1 MKHGYKP
8 SNVSRGVENL
18 LTMPSNPQCLFCG
31 KRWTPFQFTLVVFI
45 FLVLFNEYFIYVFQT
60 MRWPN
65 VPDINRKD
73 GSSVVILLV
82 ADPQIQGYQFEGSFI
97 GPFARWDADNYL
109 RKTFSFA
116 AAHTKPDIVIFLGDL
131 MDEGSQASPNEYR
144 DTYYRFLNIFSHSP
158 SVKRIYIPGDND
170 IGGEYRD
177 YRTPQKV
184 DRFEKHFEQ
193 VDGIIRHEFIDF
205 IKMDVRIQNTMYQ
218 EKERLFKQ
226 YKTSMTSPVRVV
238 LNHESLLPI
247 QFKAPFYPLLSAVN
261 SQLIFSAHWHKPV
274 AYICNDC
281 MRQDDYSW
289 SVHQRDLTHMHGFM
303 FENISRS
310 AECLTEIMVPTCSY
324 RMGEPHMGYGVAVLD
339 KKGGLYY
346 GILWNPNRYRVLYS
360 YIIVWIFVIL
370 VNMICFCCPG
380 LTRCFGRRLVR

>member
-1 MKHGYKP
+1 MTVHKVNDVAHEPLVSGSEYK
-8 SNVSRGVENL
+8 SNNMALPME
-18 LTMPSNPQCLFCG
+18 
-31 KRWTPFQFTLVVFI
+31 
-45 FLVLFNEYFIYVFQT
+45 
-60 MRWPN
+60 
-65 VPDINRKD
+65 D

-82 ADPQIQGYQFEGSFI
+82 ADPQIQGYQFEGSII

-131 MDEGSQASPNEYR
+131 MDEGSQATPNEYR

-158 SVKRIYIPGDND
+158 NVKRIYIPGDND

-193 VDGIIRHEFIDF
+193 VDGIIRHEFVDF
-205 IKMDVRIQNTMYQ
+205 I
-218 EKERLFKQ
+218 
-226 YKTSMTSPVRVV
+226 
-238 LNHESLLPI
+238 
-247 QFKAPFYPLLSAVN
+247 
-261 SQLIFSAHWHKPV
+261 KPV

-281 MRQDDYSW
+281 MRQDDFSW

-339 KKGGLYY
+339 KNGGLHY

-370 VNMICFCCPG
+370 VNVICFCCPG
-380 LTRCFGRRLVR
+380 VTRCFGRRLVR